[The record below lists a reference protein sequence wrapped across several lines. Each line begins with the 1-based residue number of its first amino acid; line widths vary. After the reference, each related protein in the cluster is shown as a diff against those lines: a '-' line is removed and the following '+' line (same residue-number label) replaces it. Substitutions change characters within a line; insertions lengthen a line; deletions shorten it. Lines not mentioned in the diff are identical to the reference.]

1 MASKNGTK
9 IVGFTSVVGDLLHAG
24 HVEMLNQCKI
34 HCDILLCGIIADPTV
49 DRPTKNKPVQSLFE
63 RYVQLEAHKA
73 VDKVIPLSGEDD
85 LVLALSM
92 LPIDI
97 RFVGADYKGKDH
109 TGIDICNKRGIPIV
123 YLDRWH
129 SLSSTELR
137 ERIAEAE
144 NGKV

>member
-1 MASKNGTK
+1 MKNK
-9 IVGFTSVVGDLLHAG
+9 VNPPVIGFTSVVGDLLHAG
-24 HVEMLNQCKI
+24 HVEMLNQCKM
-34 HCDILLCGIIADPTV
+34 HCDILLCGIIADPTT

-63 RYVQLEAHKA
+63 RYVQLESHKA

-109 TGIDICNKRGIPIV
+109 TGIDICKQRGIPIM

-129 SLSSTELR
+129 NLSSTELR
-137 ERIAEAE
+137 ERIVKAKD
-144 NGKV
+144 GKV